1 MKHPNNRAGR
11 ASARLAAHGGAKQA
25 APGPGGAKPSAYR
38 KADDPDPYVGVG
50 RNDPCP
56 CGSGKKFKNCHGKNP
71 RETKTSQIDD
81 ELLKELGIDDLTGS
95 EREDFK
101 DFIRNTLHER
111 VGARLTEGMPDEK
124 LDEFGCFM
132 DGDVPAMKR
141 WLSANVPDYEKDENF
156 KQYRQSNPDISE
168 EDLLSNYGSLMWLQ
182 LLRPDYS
189 EVVRQTMEELKAEI
203 KADSQAIIELSVRH
217 SHSGS

>member
-1 MKHPNNRAGR
+1 MTGR
-11 ASARLAAHGGAKQA
+11 VLRCYPPELAK
-25 APGPGGAKPSAYR
+25 
-38 KADDPDPYVGVG
+38 
-50 RNDPCP
+50 
-56 CGSGKKFKNCHGKNP
+56 
-71 RETKTSQIDD
+71 SQISQIGD